1 MFDRLQACK
10 ELLSA
15 YKKHLSSPKSSAPE
29 YSGSGL
35 HSTGISTDAS
45 NRPPIC
51 NSKQLDVSDWSVTLG
66 QQGIQEAMP
75 PPVLISRMAKD
86 VLEWV
91 LHSCVTRDGRRC
103 VVRLRCCIALIESE
117 VLPQASRWH
126 RRDLTSALT
135 AVLSTVL
142 QALIAVYTG
151 TRKVFEAQRRRT
163 V

>member
-1 MFDRLQACK
+1 MRDRLQACK
-10 ELLSA
+10 ALLA
-15 YKKHLSSPKSSAPE
+15 AHKKHLSSSKSPDSE
-29 YSGSGL
+29 YSGS
-35 HSTGISTDAS
+35 HSTGFGSNAS
-45 NRPPIC
+45 NRHPVH
-51 NSKQLDVSDWSVTLG
+51 SQQVRASDWSVTLG

-75 PPVLISRMAKD
+75 PPFLISRMAKD

-103 VVRLRCCIALIESE
+103 IVRLRCCIELIESE

-151 TRKVFEAQRRRT
+151 TRKVFEAQSRRT